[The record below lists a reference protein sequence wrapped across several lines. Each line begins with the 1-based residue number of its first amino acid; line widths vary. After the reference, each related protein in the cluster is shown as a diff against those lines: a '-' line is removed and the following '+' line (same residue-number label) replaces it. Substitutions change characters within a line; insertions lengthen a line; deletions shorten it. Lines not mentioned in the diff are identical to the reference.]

1 MITQHEQLD
10 IAIRKVG
17 NRYVTTMLIAKRI
30 RQLNHGARPRVKR
43 QEGENNFSVAVRE
56 IAEGH
61 ILLTPAPPPPTSNN
75 DGASNGDGSS
85 SDETSQTPDPTAP
98 A

>member
-1 MITQHEQLD
+1 MTTQHAQLD
-10 IAIRKVG
+10 IAIQKVG

-30 RQLNHGARPRVKR
+30 RQLNHGARSRVER

-61 ILLTPAPPPPTSNN
+61 ITIDPQIASPVVPRDDAANRNGAADEKAPP
-75 DGASNGDGSS
+75 
-85 SDETSQTPDPTAP
+85 SDP

>member
-1 MITQHEQLD
+1 LITQHEQLD
-10 IAIRKVG
+10 IAIQKVG

-30 RQLNHGARPRVKR
+30 RQLNHGARPRVER

-61 ILLTPAPPPPTSNN
+61 ITLELQTASPVSQSTDTANSN
-75 DGASNGDGSS
+75 GASDEATRT
-85 SDETSQTPDPTAP
+85 SDP
-98 A
+98 AAQE